1 MRPCLQEKRTPGATR
16 PVTYQGEAICLR
28 HLFKELWSSV
38 RQRRWTPASLFLP
51 SSSYLTQSAD
61 IISAVDQRSPVR
73 SLPIYDDGL
82 SSNTSLDEL
91 ACFGD
96 QVESMADGLYSH
108 GQCNATGA
116 SIELASNLSPVNS
129 SAHTQ
134 SDFRSRDQGSNDW
147 GEWSD
152 LDFLMVEGNA
162 HEPSWLVGESFDIN
176 ALASCTSAVCSPWE
190 LARVPI
196 DLAERPADKNSNGSD
211 HTEASA
217 INIRRIV
224 RDRWHTRPAVEA
236 AHPYAPTILK
246 CQDQPVFPIIHAPS
260 FRPSSENALLLLSI
274 CSIGALFVGSAN
286 AAACGRKI
294 FAKLNRAILASWEV
308 YLYRGGHEAL
318 AVTQAVALGQTFGML
333 SRNSND
339 LLMTES
345 FHGTII
351 SWARQ
356 AGMFQVKNSL
366 QPTDRIP
373 PDELETAWMSW
384 TRTEE
389 TVRFLLALH
398 IHDYQFASIFHHEP
412 LLRHE
417 AGRLPQC
424 GPDELFV
431 ASTAAQWYSKIK
443 SLRSSVSF
451 SKPQDHDFPDRPAV
465 VKFNASMNAYAL
477 LAGYS
482 ASICEARCAAL
493 HEETIV
499 DFRCRVSNWYKT
511 YSPGIYYPGRDPHCL
526 MVLWHEAFMLL
537 YVSFDWIER
546 VVGREGQPMLP
557 EDLARIRSWVA
568 GLQGQRCAIHAMLI
582 HKSLQALSISAEPA
596 IHAPKALFHA
606 GLVMYCH
613 AKFRASNAP
622 HVEIDIP
629 ELRRNELGHFSTRTT
644 DPGPLAVSL
653 DQLDSST
660 LYNVTDLLRRQG
672 HWELSRRLASV
683 VEVLIDDLTGS

>member
-1 MRPCLQEKRTPGATR
+1 
-16 PVTYQGEAICLR
+16 
-28 HLFKELWSSV
+28 
-38 RQRRWTPASLFLP
+38 
-51 SSSYLTQSAD
+51 
-61 IISAVDQRSPVR
+61 
-73 SLPIYDDGL
+73 
-82 SSNTSLDEL
+82 
-91 ACFGD
+91 
-96 QVESMADGLYSH
+96 
-108 GQCNATGA
+108 
-116 SIELASNLSPVNS
+116 
-129 SAHTQ
+129 
-134 SDFRSRDQGSNDW
+134 
-147 GEWSD
+147 
-152 LDFLMVEGNA
+152 MVEGNA

-246 CQDQPVFPIIHAPS
+246 CQDQVDEAYRAALSHRLHPCLHDDVLPPADFLNICIKLYFAKFQPVFPIIHAPS